1 MNRIYQKLMMHNDG
15 EKEKKKP
22 EIIII
27 QKLIYIL
34 KTGKDKK

>member
-1 MNRIYQKLMMHNDG
+1 MNRMYQKLMMHKDG
-15 EKEKKKP
+15 EKKQQS